1 MKRLTYQEIA
11 KESGLSIATISRVI
25 TSPGNVSSV
34 ALEKVISAIV
44 ALGHDPAEFGI
55 EDERKII
62 LFNTPRLSNPFYF
75 PIVNAARS
83 IADSRGYILLMNE
96 MDLSKENCGSFLRM
110 LSSVHAAGV
119 IISNALD
126 KETADIIYK
135 AVPSVMCSEAA
146 EGSAMPYVMIDNENA
161 AYSAVKYLISI
172 GCRNVAIIDGPRSY
186 RYAEDRYKGYCKALE
201 AYSIAFKA
209 EYTAVL
215 DSYMDFEMAA
225 AKIRNMLSSPEPP
238 EAFFCISDLL
248 AVLVVHIAREYGYSV
263 PEDISVIGFDDIDV
277 AKMATPSITTIR
289 QPVSQM
295 GTLAAEMVIR
305 KIEKNE
311 EHIGS
316 ILLDT
321 ELVIRN
327 STRK

>member
-1 MKRLTYQEIA
+1 
-11 KESGLSIATISRVI
+11 
-25 TSPGNVSSV
+25 
-34 ALEKVISAIV
+34 
-44 ALGHDPAEFGI
+44 
-55 EDERKII
+55 
-62 LFNTPRLSNPFYF
+62 
-75 PIVNAARS
+75 
-83 IADSRGYILLMNE
+83 
-96 MDLSKENCGSFLRM
+96 
-110 LSSVHAAGV
+110 
-119 IISNALD
+119 
-126 KETADIIYK
+126 
-135 AVPSVMCSEAA
+135 
-146 EGSAMPYVMIDNENA
+146 
-161 AYSAVKYLISI
+161 
-172 GCRNVAIIDGPRSY
+172 
-186 RYAEDRYKGYCKALE
+186 
-201 AYSIAFKA
+201 
-209 EYTAVL
+209 
-215 DSYMDFEMAA
+215 MAA